1 MSAKK
6 MTKKQICDA
15 AVGMYLDNPSR
26 FSLSTVAN
34 QLEIPR
40 SQIYQNFPTKNAVLR
55 FFYQDCFEQY
65 LKQTEE
71 LEDYQDFTL
80 EEKLSHMVYTHF
92 ELFHEWCYHIFVEAI
107 RSCMNEVIH
116 MYTNHADHFLIFI
129 LIKLQ

>member
-15 AVGMYLDNPSR
+15 AVGIYLDNPSR
-26 FSLSTVAN
+26 FSLSAVAN

-65 LKQTEE
+65 LKQTDE

-80 EEKLSHMVYTHF
+80 EEKLSHMGYTT
-92 ELFHEWCYHIFVEAI
+92 LNSSNVKKNLLKIPSRI
-107 RSCMNEVIH
+107 
-116 MYTNHADHFLIFI
+116 
-129 LIKLQ
+129 